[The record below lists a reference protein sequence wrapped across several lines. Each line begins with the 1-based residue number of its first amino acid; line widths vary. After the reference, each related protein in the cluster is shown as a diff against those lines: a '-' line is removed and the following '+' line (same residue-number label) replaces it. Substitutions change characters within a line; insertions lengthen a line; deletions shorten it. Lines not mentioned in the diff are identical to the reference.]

1 MVTKITIEIDTAT
14 GYCSI
19 VELNAEP
26 ICTQIDTS
34 SSESLAHDA
43 GRALE
48 EYLEGFGGKK

>member
-26 ICTQIDTS
+26 ICTQLDTS